1 MADIRDLVQITQNT
15 YQRLTDPTGS
25 KDLKI
30 SGNLDFVGYA
40 KDERSDHGGIAYYDK
55 AKKEVVIGN
64 RGSATARDSKQTF

>member
-30 SGNLDFVGYA
+30 SGKLDFVGYT
-40 KDERSDHGGIAYYDK
+40 KDERSYHSGIAY
-55 AKKEVVIGN
+55 
-64 RGSATARDSKQTF
+64 

>member
-40 KDERSDHGGIAYYDK
+40 KDERSDHGGIAY
-55 AKKEVVIGN
+55 
-64 RGSATARDSKQTF
+64 